1 MLMEDYPNLF
11 PTKEDSENKV
21 KQIMQQ
27 MKEIVHDLFQS
38 YENEYSVFTPM
49 TNCFELFGLDFM
61 IDEDF
66 QLSFLECNPGPDFKQ
81 TGQRLSRIIE
91 KLLESIFRLIV
102 DFSVAFTLPTSSSDP
117 PSVNFFSEEYKD
129 EEMKNFLSTWIPS
142 LSLAYS
148 KPWSVN
154 QLKSNMTLID

>member
-11 PTKEDSENKV
+11 PTKEDSENQV
-21 KQIMQQ
+21 KQIIQQ
-27 MKEIVHDLFQS
+27 MKQIVHDLFQS

-66 QLSFLECNPGPDFKQ
+66 QVSFLECNPGPDFKQ

-91 KLLESIFRLIV
+91 NLFESIFRLIV

-129 EEMKNFLSTWIPS
+129 EKIKNFLSTWIPS
-142 LSLAYS
+142 LSN
-148 KPWSVN
+148 K
-154 QLKSNMTLID
+154 IR